1 MRLTHAKLLLLGNQG
16 SGPAPFSDDFNR
28 ADGALGNGWT
38 GATWAISGN
47 KAVNTPTLG
56 ANVVVNGTF
65 DADTDWTKGVDWSIA
80 DGKAKKAAP
89 GVYAPLTQSGIL
101 TVGTWYNITF
111 TYTASGKSLPW
122 VPVVLISAGTANKA
136 AIATGVDL
144 SFWGNIGPA
153 AELDDVVV
161 QPLSGMFAYRDVGGA
176 DGSASAKLTR
186 STSTG
191 IMHPAGVG
199 IYVDDNNYVIA
210 FLSDSLDS
218 RLYLFKS
225 VSGTKTALANVAV
238 TYGAGKALQL
248 TRSGNDFSVAYDGST
263 LINATAINDAVFAG
277 ATQWGM
283 FSTGTTSTL
292 EDFAWQP

>member
-1 MRLTHAKLLLLGNQG
+1 MKHVLLLGNQG

-80 DGKAKKAAP
+80 DGKAKKAKP
-89 GVYAPLTQSGIL
+89 GIYVPITQSGIL

-111 TYTASGKSLPW
+111 TYTSNGQSRSW
-122 VPVVLISAGTANKA
+122 VPVVLTYAGTNNKA

-144 SFWGNIGPA
+144 SFYGNIGTE
-153 AELDDVVV
+153 AELDNVVV
-161 QPLSGMFAYRDVGGA
+161 QPLSGMFAYRDVGGT

-186 STSTG
+186 STSVN
-191 IMHPAGVG
+191 IMYPAGVG

-210 FLSDSLDS
+210 FLSDSL
-218 RLYLFKS
+218 LYLFKS

-248 TRSGNDFSVAYDGST
+248 TRSGNDFTVAYDGST

-283 FSTGTTSTL
+283 FSTGATSTL